1 MISTR
6 AALLYGPGEDYKI
19 DTVEIDEPGPG
30 EVLVEIRACGLCH
43 SDEHVR
49 TGDLPLPH
57 YPVICGHEGA
67 GEVAQV
73 GEGVT
78 SVAPGDH
85 VALAF
90 IPPAAPAPRAA
101 PAGRTCATWA

>member
-19 DTVEIDEPGPG
+19 DTVELDDPGPG

-67 GEVAQV
+67 GEVVQV
-73 GEGVT
+73 GDGVT
-78 SVAPGDH
+78 SVAPGTTSRWRSS
-85 VALAF
+85 
-90 IPPAAPAPRAA
+90 PPAAPVRRAG
-101 PAGRTCATWA
+101 PAGRTCATRA